1 MKGFSLGEATL
12 DGVKHERKGG
22 ALGVQIRVAAVLSTA
37 EQKKLH
43 IGLNG
48 FKAVTLDQ
56 EFETVELKF
65 FPPDALKSHQLALS
79 IDRAVNFKVREQEAK
94 DGKPDRQ
101 VLEFTAYATGPQFEA
116 VQFMNTLG
124 SQTCRMELIERQGEL
139 FEQPAAGKAAPAKRS
154 LSAKRFA
161 KTLKEAADDLRTA

>member
-12 DGVKHERKGG
+12 GGVIHQAKGG
-22 ALGVQIRVAAVLSTA
+22 AMRAQIRVAAVLSTA

-48 FKAVTLDQ
+48 FKAVELDQ

-65 FPPDALKSHQLALS
+65 FPPDALKAHQLALS
-79 IDRAVNFKVREQEAK
+79 VDRAAKFKVREQDAK

-124 SQTCRMELIERQGEL
+124 NQACRMELVERQGEL
-139 FEQPAAGKAAPAKRS
+139 FEKAATAKAVPAKKPAKKAAAAGK
-154 LSAKRFA
+154 
-161 KTLKEAADDLRTA
+161 DD